1 MAKVQAIKA
10 KTPHF
15 ESILDRPS
23 EDAERPKPLP
33 QGSYLCVVSG
43 LPEYGK
49 SSKKQ
54 TDFVAFN
61 LIPQQALDDVDTDAL
76 EEIGGLEGKSITDTY
91 YLTPNAEYRL
101 REFLDHCGVP
111 SRDDDDEKLSHR
123 ARIEMATNCQVIAF
137 IKHEPSQD
145 GTSVFARVSGTAA
158 VE

>member
-1 MAKVQAIKA
+1 MAKVAQIKP
-10 KTPHF
+10 KTPVF

-33 QGSYLCVVSG
+33 QGSYVCVVHG

-54 TDFVAFN
+54 TDFVRFT
-61 LIPQQALDDVDTDAL
+61 LIPLQAMDDVDADAL
-76 EEIGGLEGKSITDTY
+76 DEVGGLEGKSLSDTY

-101 REFLDHCGVP
+101 RDFLDNCGIP
-111 SRDDDDEKLSHR
+111 SRDDDEEKLSHR
-123 ARIEMATNCQVIAF
+123 ARIEMATNQQVIAHV
-137 IKHEPSQD
+137 KHRASQD
-145 GTSVFARVSGTAA
+145 GSSVFAEVSGTAA